1 MFEDEGVFERLAGAL
16 ALPGRGGVRGVAEQ
30 RDAAL
35 GERGRDRVVEDGPF
49 GELGAF
55 EELLLRRVLAEG
67 LDSGRDWPGR

>member
-35 GERGRDRVVEDGPF
+35 GEGGCDRVVEDGPL

-67 LDSGRDWPGR
+67 LDSGRD